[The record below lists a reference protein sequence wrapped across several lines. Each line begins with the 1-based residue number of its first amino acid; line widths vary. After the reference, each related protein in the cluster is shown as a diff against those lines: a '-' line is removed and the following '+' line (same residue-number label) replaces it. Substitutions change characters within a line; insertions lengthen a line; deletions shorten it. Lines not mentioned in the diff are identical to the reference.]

1 MRRRCRVE
9 RHRARV
15 TMNAARR
22 ESVPALLGVVA
33 EGDVKGRAATVVH
46 VSHGD
51 LKNSLLSRL
60 PVLTTSAQ
68 RCSACAS
75 SPGPCIPRNNLM
87 GPHSRVREKNWRL
100 QRQIPET
107 SYCLCHGFFFFC
119 FFFSGRRN
127 AQLSKKKKKKK
138 KKKKAADMPAQRLEG
153 GLLFTTEVD
162 SGPGRSCDGQSARAH
177 PPSHLP
183 LPLPSG
189 EPLPIQVSHPAR
201 GHHAVLLGEVD
212 ARADNHKTWPFS
224 R

>member
-1 MRRRCRVE
+1 
-9 RHRARV
+9 
-15 TMNAARR
+15 MNAARR

-107 SYCLCHGFFFFC
+107 SYCLSLFFFF
-119 FFFSGRRN
+119 FFFFFP
-127 AQLSKKKKKKK
+127 ATCIPHHTKKKKKKK
-138 KKKKAADMPAQRLEG
+138 KKKKRQTCRHSGWRAACCSRRRWTAAP
-153 GLLFTTEVD
+153 
-162 SGPGRSCDGQSARAH
+162 
-177 PPSHLP
+177 
-183 LPLPSG
+183 
-189 EPLPIQVSHPAR
+189 
-201 GHHAVLLGEVD
+201 AVLATDSPRGRTHQAIYPCPCPL
-212 ARADNHKTWPFS
+212 ANHFRYKSLTQPAAITPSCWAK
-224 R
+224 

>member
-1 MRRRCRVE
+1 
-9 RHRARV
+9 
-15 TMNAARR
+15 MNAARR

-138 KKKKAADMPAQRLEG
+138 KKKKSGRHAGTAAGGRLAVHDGGGQRPRPFLRRTVRAG
-153 GLLFTTEVD
+153 APTKPFTLALALWRTTSDTSLSPSPRPSRRLV
-162 SGPGRSCDGQSARAH
+162 GRSR
-177 PPSHLP
+177 
-183 LPLPSG
+183 
-189 EPLPIQVSHPAR
+189 R
-201 GHHAVLLGEVD
+201 T
-212 ARADNHKTWPFS
+212 R